1 MERDENFGLPIE
13 DRQVPDQELG
23 GGITPFWRE
32 QKFLLLLVF
41 FVGIGLLTGWFL
53 STSRLA
59 GKQAAGGA
67 QQQVAGEKVR
77 VGKVYG
83 KEDGVFKDK
92 AVGVI
97 QKNEDG
103 DVGTHKLLR
112 EGGESQTVYL
122 TSSVLDLDMFIG
134 HKVEV
139 WGQTFSSEKVG
150 WLMDIGRVKV
160 LK

>member
-1 MERDENFGLPIE
+1 MAKDENFGLPVE
-13 DRQVPDQELG
+13 EAEVLDQEDNWS
-23 GGITPFWRE
+23 TVPFW
-32 QKFLLLLVF
+32 KSPKFFLLLAF
-41 FVGIGLLTGWFL
+41 FVGAGLLTGWFL
-53 STSRLA
+53 STSRQ
-59 GKQAAGGA
+59 GNGQAGGGA
-67 QQQVAGEKVR
+67 RQQVAGEKVKA
-77 VGKVYG
+77 GQVYG
-83 KEDGVFKDK
+83 QEDGVFKDK

-97 QKNEDG
+97 QKNEGG